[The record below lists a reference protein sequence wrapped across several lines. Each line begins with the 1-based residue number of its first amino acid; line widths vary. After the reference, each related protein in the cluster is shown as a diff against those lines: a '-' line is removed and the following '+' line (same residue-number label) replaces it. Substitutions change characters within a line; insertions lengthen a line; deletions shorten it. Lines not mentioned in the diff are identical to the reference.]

1 MGVQY
6 LVDYENVH
14 ETGLNGMDK
23 LTPEDSVFIFH
34 TSKND
39 RISLSRLDNVQ
50 AWVRVIM
57 VPPGKQSLDMHLGSF
72 LGYLIGKENAEMR
85 FAIVSLDSDYRKIA
99 EFWNDSY
106 QSPDKVRCIPGI
118 NYPLVPAV
126 SAAMSLAPAASPPSS
141 DERVL
146 PETLEARF
154 AIRDFLIR
162 TILQFGVKNLGNA
175 PRMLVSEICGRLRK
189 LTAYVQ
195 ERKRLCKQ
203 PMQFLIEECADTVLV
218 RREWGQDW
226 AILLAEPQEDMVY
239 LSVEGD
245 KTEPAGPE
253 YKVAVSVDAVPECSA
268 PTDAVPVDDTSM
280 EVAHLEAAAE
290 ETLPVNLDIGDLGV
304 NDEPVSMDATEEITA
319 VTESS
324 TELVS
329 AEASEEITTVTESL
343 AEQSILSVALD
354 CIHGTEDSER
364 NDEGYIR
371 ASALRNRLMTIPE
384 FRSSLKESGM
394 KPIAFMQKHFEG
406 SIRIYREKGIFWA
419 ADEKECEKKE
429 RDAAV
434 ARRKQQFREMA
445 RDNIRNRLSDAG
457 IDQNVA
463 EEIAG
468 ICMRFDSDGDRR
480 KTIHLMLCQ
489 RFGPRTGAKYYRQAV
504 KYISA

>member
-14 ETGLNGMDK
+14 ETGLIGMDK
-23 LTPEDSVFIFH
+23 LTAEDSVFIFH

-72 LGYLIGKENAEMR
+72 LGYLIGKEGAETR

-99 EFWNDSY
+99 EFWNDSF

-126 SAAMSLAPAASPPSS
+126 SAAMSLAPAASPSS
-141 DERVL
+141 DEKVL

-175 PRMLVSEICGRLRK
+175 PRMLVSEICARLRK

-195 ERKRLCKQ
+195 ERKRLGKQ
-203 PMQFLIEECADTVLV
+203 PMQFLIEECADTVWV

-226 AILLAEPQEDMVY
+226 AILLAAQEDIHFRA
-239 LSVEGD
+239 EEAD
-245 KTEPAGPE
+245 RTEPAVSE
-253 YKVAVSVDAVPECSA
+253 CKVAVSVDAIPEGVA
-268 PTDAVPVDDTSM
+268 PEGTIPVAVASEDTAQ
-280 EVAHLEAAAE
+280 ETAALAETAPAEAAAE
-290 ETLPVNLDIGDLGV
+290 EEVPDGLDFGDLSI
-304 NDEPVSMDATEEITA
+304 DEEPVTADAPEEITA
-319 VTESS
+319 VTESPA
-324 TELVS
+324 EPDLLS
-329 AEASEEITTVTESL
+329 A
-343 AEQSILSVALD
+343 ALE
-354 CIHGTEDSER
+354 CIHGAESSEV
-364 NDEGYIR
+364 NTDGFIR
-371 ASALRNRLMTIPE
+371 ASVLRDRLMMLPV
-384 FRSSLKESGM
+384 FRASLKESGM
-394 KPIAFMQKHFEG
+394 KPIAFIQQRFEG
-406 SIRIYREKGIFWA
+406 SIRIRREKGIFWA

-429 RDAAV
+429 RDAVIAK
-434 ARRKQQFREMA
+434 RKQQFLEKA
-445 RDNIRNRLSDAG
+445 CNNIRNRLSDAG

-468 ICMRFDSDGDRR
+468 ICMRFDSDGERR

-489 RFGPRTGAKYYRQAV
+489 RFGSRTGAKYYRQAV

>member
-14 ETGLNGMDK
+14 ETGLIGMDK
-23 LTPEDSVFIFH
+23 LTAEDSVFIFH

-50 AWVRVIM
+50 AWVRVVM

-72 LGYLIGKENAEMR
+72 LGYLIGKEGAETR

-99 EFWNDSY
+99 EFWNDSF

-126 SAAMSLAPAASPPSS
+126 SAAMSLSSAASPSS
-141 DERVL
+141 DEKVL
-146 PETLEARF
+146 PETPEARF

-175 PRMLVSEICGRLRK
+175 PRMLVSEICARLRK

-195 ERKRLCKQ
+195 ERKRLGKQ
-203 PMQFLIEECADTVLV
+203 PMQFLIEECADTVWV

-226 AILLAEPQEDMVY
+226 AILLAAQEDIHFRA
-239 LSVEGD
+239 EEAD
-245 KTEPAGPE
+245 RTEPAVSE
-253 YKVAVSVDAVPECSA
+253 CKVAVSVDAISEGVAPEGTIPVAVASEDTAQETAALAETA
-268 PTDAVPVDDTSM
+268 PA
-280 EVAHLEAAAE
+280 EAAAE
-290 ETLPVNLDIGDLGV
+290 EEVPDGLDFGDLSI
-304 NDEPVSMDATEEITA
+304 DEEPVTADAPEEITA
-319 VTESS
+319 VTESP
-324 TELVS
+324 
-329 AEASEEITTVTESL
+329 AEPDL
-343 AEQSILSVALD
+343 LSVALE
-354 CIHGTEDSER
+354 CIHDAESSEV
-364 NDEGYIR
+364 NTDGFIR
-371 ASALRNRLMTIPE
+371 ASVLRDRLMMLPV
-384 FRSSLKESGM
+384 FRASLKESGM
-394 KPIAFMQKHFEG
+394 KPIAFIQQRFEG
-406 SIRIYREKGIFWA
+406 SIRIRREKGIFWA

-429 RDAAV
+429 RDAVIAK
-434 ARRKQQFREMA
+434 RKQQFLEKA
-445 RDNIRNRLSDAG
+445 CNNIRNRLSDAG

-468 ICMRFDSDGDRR
+468 ICMRFDSDGERR

-489 RFGPRTGAKYYRQAV
+489 RFGPRTGSKYYRQAV

>member
-14 ETGLNGMDK
+14 ETGLIGMDK
-23 LTPEDSVFIFH
+23 LTAEDSVFIFH

-50 AWVRVIM
+50 AWVRVVM

-72 LGYLIGKENAEMR
+72 LGYLIGKEGAETR

-99 EFWNDSY
+99 EFWNDSF

-126 SAAMSLAPAASPPSS
+126 SAAMSLSSAASPSS
-141 DERVL
+141 DEKVL

-175 PRMLVSEICGRLRK
+175 PRMLVSEICARLRK

-195 ERKRLCKQ
+195 ERKRLGKQ
-203 PMQFLIEECADTVLV
+203 PMQFLIEECADTVWV

-226 AILLAEPQEDMVY
+226 AILLAAQEDIHFRA
-239 LSVEGD
+239 EEAD
-245 KTEPAGPE
+245 RTEPAVSE
-253 YKVAVSVDAVPECSA
+253 CKVAVSVDAISEGVAPEGTIPVAVASEDTAQETAALAEPA
-268 PTDAVPVDDTSM
+268 PA
-280 EVAHLEAAAE
+280 EAAAE
-290 ETLPVNLDIGDLGV
+290 EVPDGLDFGDLSI
-304 NDEPVSMDATEEITA
+304 DEEPVTADAPEEITA
-319 VTESS
+319 VTESP
-324 TELVS
+324 
-329 AEASEEITTVTESL
+329 AEPDL
-343 AEQSILSVALD
+343 LSVALE
-354 CIHGTEDSER
+354 CIHDAESSEV
-364 NDEGYIR
+364 NTDGFIR
-371 ASALRNRLMTIPE
+371 ASVLRDRLMMLPV
-384 FRSSLKESGM
+384 FRASLKESGM
-394 KPIAFMQKHFEG
+394 KPIAFIQQRFEG
-406 SIRIYREKGIFWA
+406 SIRIRREKGIFWA

-429 RDAAV
+429 RDAVIAK
-434 ARRKQQFREMA
+434 RKQQFLEKA
-445 RDNIRNRLSDAG
+445 CNNIRNRLSDAG

-468 ICMRFDSDGDRR
+468 ICMRFDSDGERR

-489 RFGPRTGAKYYRQAV
+489 RFGPRTGSKYYRQAV

>member
-14 ETGLNGMDK
+14 ETGLIGMDK
-23 LTPEDSVFIFH
+23 LTAEDSVFIFH

-72 LGYLIGKENAEMR
+72 LGYLIGKEGAETR
-85 FAIVSLDSDYRKIA
+85 FAIVSLDSDYRKIS
-99 EFWNDSY
+99 EFWNDSF

-118 NYPLVPAV
+118 NYPLLPAV
-126 SAAMSLAPAASPPSS
+126 SAAVSLAPAASPSS
-141 DERVL
+141 DEKNI

-175 PRMLVSEICGRLRK
+175 PRMLVSEICARLRK

-195 ERKRLCKQ
+195 ERKRLGKQ
-203 PMQFLIEECADTVLV
+203 PMQFLIEECADTVWV

-226 AILLAEPQEDMVY
+226 AILLVAQEDMNIRG
-239 LSVEGD
+239 EEAD
-245 KTEPAGPE
+245 RAEPE
-253 YKVAVSVDAVPECSA
+253 VSESKVAVSVDAVPAGAA
-268 PTDAVPVDDTSM
+268 PEAAIPVAVAPEDATQEIATLAETAP
-280 EVAHLEAAAE
+280 AEAAAE
-290 ETLPVNLDIGDLGV
+290 EVVPDGLDFGDLSID
-304 NDEPVSMDATEEITA
+304 DEPVPADMPEGIMA
-319 VTESS
+319 VTGSP
-324 TELVS
+324 
-329 AEASEEITTVTESL
+329 AAPD
-343 AEQSILSVALD
+343 ILSVALD

-371 ASALRNRLMTIPE
+371 ASALRDRLMTIPE

-394 KPIAFMQKHFEG
+394 KPISFIQQRFEG
-406 SIRIYREKGIFWA
+406 SIRIRREKGIFWA

-429 RDAAV
+429 RDAIV
-434 ARRKQQFREMA
+434 AERKQQFLEKA
-445 RDNIRNRLSDAG
+445 CNNIRNRLSDAG

-468 ICMRFDSDGDRR
+468 ICMRFDSDGERR

>member
-14 ETGLNGMDK
+14 ETGLIGMDK
-23 LTPEDSVFIFH
+23 LTAEDSVFVFH

-99 EFWNDSY
+99 EFWNDSF
-106 QSPDKVRCIPGI
+106 QSMDKVRCIPGI
-118 NYPLVPAV
+118 NYPLVSEFSP
-126 SAAMSLAPAASPPSS
+126 MTSLSSVASLSS
-141 DERVL
+141 DEKVFS
-146 PETLEARF
+146 ETLEAHF
-154 AIRDFLIR
+154 TIRNFLIN
-162 TILQFGVKNLGNA
+162 TIFQFGAKKLGNM

-189 LTAYVQ
+189 LPAYVQ

-226 AILLAEPQEDMVY
+226 AILLAEPQEDMAY
-239 LSVEGD
+239 LSAEED

-253 YKVAVSVDAVPECSA
+253 YKVAVSVDAVPVCSA

-280 EVAHLEAAAE
+280 EVAQLEAAAE

-364 NDEGYIR
+364 NDEGYVR
-371 ASALRNRLMTIPE
+371 ASALRDRLMTIPE

-445 RDNIRNRLSDAG
+445 RNNIRNRLSDAG